1 MCKQLFPMGTQ
12 DLPDFRCLLEM
23 KNSTYLGFDKNLTLS
38 LRSEQGEALKFTS
51 GDVLAYVYREISDQ
65 DAPKAS
71 VLGGMTMQDLLY
83 DLFDANSKTPKAN
96 CSRDGLA
103 MIHCQLLG
111 CSGKKARQNYLEF
124 TPVTSF
130 ILDLGGG
137 KAKLEDWYRSALDV
151 DAKNKKNAELRTRI
165 GPEINTTIT
174 SLIQGGQH
182 RSLGAF
188 DWSLREL
195 IGRVDDNL
203 FDAKTAYH
211 RIANGLHYIV
221 SKDSK
226 VPLQDIIQTI
236 ECLERAG
243 YDLMDYEDTKKLF
256 QNFIE
261 FDGHIY
267 LDPLL
272 HRVAEGVKQENNH
285 ALEVLTYLVSRGMD
299 PEVTNAAE
307 KKPMDLLGNQEIKE
321 KWTNMLRNLN
331 TRNTALDILNE
342 LLTEKAKP

>member
-1 MCKQLFPMGTQ
+1 M
-12 DLPDFRCLLEM
+12 E
-23 KNSTYLGFDKNLTLS
+23 NSTYLGFDKNLSLS
-38 LRSEQGEALKFTS
+38 LRNEDGEALKLTS
-51 GDVLAYVYREISDQ
+51 GDVLAYLYREISEQ

-71 VLGGMTMQDLLY
+71 VLGGRTMQDLLY
-83 DLFDANSKTPKAN
+83 DLFDGNSKTPKAN

-103 MIHCQLLG
+103 RIHCELLG
-111 CSGKKARQNYLEF
+111 CSGKKARQNYLQF

-130 ILDLGGG
+130 ILNLGGG
-137 KAKLEDWYRSALDV
+137 KAKLENWYRAALDF
-151 DAKNKKNAELRTRI
+151 DAKNKNSDLRTRI
-165 GPEINTTIT
+165 GSELNTTIT

-195 IGRVDDNL
+195 LGRVDDNL
-203 FDAKTAYH
+203 FDAKTSYH
-211 RIANGLHYIV
+211 RIANGLHYLV
-221 SKDSK
+221 GKDSK

-243 YDLMDYEDTKKLF
+243 YDLMDYEDTKRLF
-256 QNFIE
+256 QKFKE
-261 FDGHIY
+261 FDGYIY

-299 PEVTNAAE
+299 PEVTNVAG
-307 KKPMDLLGNQEIKE
+307 KKPMDLLGNQETQE

-342 LLTEKAKP
+342 ILTEKSKP